1 MNITKHHGQ
10 YIIDPEKSAVII
22 DGGQEGTLVVNRL
35 VAGRLQI
42 RYAGSTYHLVHGKIV
57 PMGVSPDHPQL
68 FTATKGED
76 RVNSEL
82 KELRADINRINH
94 RLSDAGV
101 QSLRPTD
108 GVKKVASEKQ
118 PVISFEDMMHF
129 MTTGAV
135 RIKLSM
141 SGEEIES
148 FLTGHAVNWKNVNAG
163 IEIIAT
169 PQRIFQIACHWT
181 TYRRERE
188 ALKDPNKLSKAV
200 LTLCEAFETDK
211 GFYDSWKANIAV
223 AFSDEFRNMPISETD
238 ICNKYMADGW
248 LHIVSNR
255 AAEKFLRI
263 LLPPKK
269 GEGEPFA
276 GANVSSM
283 AAQTP
288 NPDGKVP
295 GGAGDTSTGQW
306 LYHGTKY
313 WITPAGN
320 DCKSEI
326 HALYNGHGTFLY
338 NGREVRMEENT
349 KAKTR

>member
-1 MNITKHHGQ
+1 MTITKHHGQ
-10 YIIDPEKSAVII
+10 YIINPEDGTAII
-22 DGGQEGTLVVNRL
+22 DSGQENTLIVNRL
-35 VAGRLQI
+35 VAGGLQI

-82 KELRADINRINH
+82 KELRADINRINQ

-118 PVISFEDMMHF
+118 PAISFEDMIHF

-141 SGEEIES
+141 SGEEIET

-169 PQRIFQIACHWT
+169 LQRIFQIACHWT

-188 ALKDPNKLSKAV
+188 ALKDPNKLSKAL
-200 LTLCEAFETDK
+200 LTLCEAFDTDK
-211 GFYDSWKANIAV
+211 GFYDGWKANIAM
-223 AFSDEFRNMPISETD
+223 AFFDEFRNEFARVAASTD
-238 ICNKYMADGW
+238 RSYPDSSLLTLC
-248 LHIVSNR
+248 NR
-255 AAEKFLRI
+255 AAEKFLCI

-269 GEGEPFA
+269 GEGAPFV

-283 AAQTP
+283 ADKSATQEVKRP
-288 NPDGKVP
+288 A
-295 GGAGDTSTGQW
+295 GAGDTATGQW
-306 LYHGTKY
+306 HYHGAKY
-313 WITPAGN
+313 WVIPEENTKPVNVPAIYVGN
-320 DCKSEI
+320 GI
-326 HALYNGHGTFLY
+326 FLY
-338 NGREVRMEENT
+338 NGGEFHMKPGT
-349 KAKTR
+349 KTETR